1 MRREQDSTYPEELAY
16 RDEWTGELRVLDHAL
31 DASWGNVV
39 TYERDIEI
47 VATYGMEDPAA
58 AEEL

>member
-1 MRREQDSTYPEELAY
+1 VDRRAKGA
-16 RDEWTGELRVLDHAL
+16 RHAL

-39 TYERDIEI
+39 TYERDMEI